1 MKVVVL
7 LDTEGELIPPLTS
20 SAPKAKLE
28 ILGKPLL
35 LLVLEKII
43 GLPASEIV
51 IISDYKTTEIE
62 AMFIDEEYNGI
73 PLTVFSAEEN
83 LCNTSIIKNI
93 AGELDETILILNTDS
108 YFDFDLSDAF
118 SRHIN
123 NKNDVT
129 IVCKNVDDPREF
141 SVVVADEAGKVT
153 EVLEKPNWS
162 EAISNSANTGI
173 YFLESKILKEVS
185 DNDNYDFFQYL
196 FSDSFFKKYKIYMY
210 LSDEYWCKIVDIDS
224 YKKVQFDILSGK
236 SDKKIPFV
244 AEGIYTNSS
253 VPNGNFVIVPPVFF
267 DENVQVESGAVIG
280 PFAVVGEGS
289 LISKGSKIRESI
301 IGKSVYVSSMCSVTG
316 AVLMEGVSVK
326 KGVTIFNGAV
336 VGKESLIGEDSII
349 QNNVLIYANKTI
361 ENNLVV
367 SENVKYSK
375 PKNNMMQV
383 NDVIFGDFGVELTP
397 EKTAKLGACIG
408 SLFSGI
414 RVGIGI
420 DGENNSLALK
430 CGLLGGLISV
440 GAKTFDFSEC
450 FYSQMFYYSVFCEVD
465 IAIFISGG
473 ESGVSLSLCE
483 KGGVPISRE
492 KIRKLEE
499 ILKLNEFNRSSN
511 EDCHSISTI
520 NNIDKMYQSE
530 IVRQFDDVKIKLSAL
545 SFFCGNQN
553 LSLTLKGVLEKI
565 SFSDENEDFIVKIN
579 NIGTKLTVV
588 ENNEKFS
595 HEKILAV
602 VAHSEMKK
610 GIDVALPWDAPQIIT
625 SLASTLG
632 RKALSLNDYSDSI
645 NEGRI
650 KSVSTNQ
657 LWSRDAVFLLFKLIK
672 IMSEEN
678 KNLKELSMELPEFY
692 VAKKVIEIDA
702 SPSII
707 SKELLN
713 KEFKSEK
720 GGGVSI
726 KTKKGIGKVKSDI
739 NGKSLRIITEAVS
752 TELAEELCMEIEN
765 LISIDIDI

>member
-7 LDTEGELIPPLTS
+7 LNVEGELISPLTS
-20 SAPKAKLE
+20 TVPKAKLE
-28 ILGKPLL
+28 ILGEPLL
-35 LLVLEKII
+35 LLVLQKTI
-43 GLPASEIV
+43 GLPVTEII
-51 IISDYKTTEIE
+51 IISNYKTTEIE
-62 AMFIDEEYNGI
+62 TMFIDNEYNGV
-73 PLTVFSAEEN
+73 PLSVFSVEEN
-83 LCNTSIIKNI
+83 LCNANIIKNI
-93 AGELDETILILNTDS
+93 AGETEETILILNTDS
-108 YFDFDLSDAF
+108 YFEFDLNDAF
-118 SRHIN
+118 SRHIY

-129 IVCKNVDDPREF
+129 IVCKNVEDPREY
-141 SVVVADEAGKVT
+141 SVVIFDENGKVT

-162 EAISNSANTGI
+162 EAISNSANTEI
-173 YFLESKILKEVS
+173 YFLESKILKEIPDNKNS
-185 DNDNYDFFQYL
+185 DFLKCFFPQLILENYR
-196 FSDSFFKKYKIYMY
+196 IYMY
-210 LSDEYWCKIVDIDS
+210 LSDEYWCKIVDADS

-236 SDKKIPFV
+236 SAKKIPFV
-244 AEGIYTNSS
+244 AEGIYTNTS

-267 DENVQVESGAVIG
+267 DENVQIESGAVIG
-280 PFAVVGEGS
+280 PYAVVGEGS
-289 LISKGSKIRESI
+289 LISKGSKIRETI

-336 VGKESLIGEDSII
+336 IGKESLIGEDTVI
-349 QNNVLIYANKTI
+349 QNNVLIYPNKTI
-361 ENNLVV
+361 ESNLIVT
-367 SENVKYSK
+367 ENVKYSK
-375 PKNNMMQV
+375 PKNDMIQV
-383 NDVIFGDFGVELTP
+383 DDIIFGDFGVELTP
-397 EKTAKLGACIG
+397 EKTARLGSCIG

-420 DGENNSLALK
+420 DGETNSLALK

-450 FYSQMFYYSVFCEVD
+450 FYSQMFYYSVFCDVD

-473 ESGVSLSLCE
+473 ESGISLSLCE
-483 KGGVPISRE
+483 KGGVPISRG

-511 EDCHSISTI
+511 EDCHNISTI

-530 IVRQFDDVKIKLSAL
+530 IVRQFEETKIKLTAI

-553 LSLTLKGVLEKI
+553 LSLTLNGVFEKL
-565 SFSDENEDFIVKIN
+565 FVDEENEDFIVKIN

-595 HEKILAV
+595 HEKVLAI
-602 VAHSEMKK
+602 VAHNEMKK
-610 GIDVALPWDAPQIIT
+610 GVDVALPWDAPQIIT
-625 SLASTLG
+625 TLASSLG
-632 RKALSLNDYSDSI
+632 RKALSLNEHSDSL
-645 NEGRI
+645 NDGRI
-650 KSVSTNQ
+650 KSISTNQ

-678 KNLKELSMELPEFY
+678 KSLKDLSMELPEFY
-692 VAKKVIEIDA
+692 VAKKVIEIDT

-713 KEFKSEK
+713 KDFKSEK

-726 KTKKGIGKVKSDI
+726 KTKKGIGKVKSDN

-752 TELAEELCMEIEN
+752 TELAEELCLEIEN